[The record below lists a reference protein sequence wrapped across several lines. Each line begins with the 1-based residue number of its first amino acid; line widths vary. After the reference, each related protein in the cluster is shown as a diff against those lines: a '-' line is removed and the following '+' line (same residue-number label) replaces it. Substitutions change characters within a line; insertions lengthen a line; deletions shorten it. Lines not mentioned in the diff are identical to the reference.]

1 MTIKTIDA
9 AILAHQT
16 WVARFQTSLKGIN
29 NESFDISLAR
39 DHGACLLGGWLK
51 SERSRELLDAESHVQ
66 IVAIHAIFHEIAGD
80 IAEKLNNHESGK
92 DMEDWLAEFARLSS
106 QLVMLLIHV
115 KRRA

>member
-1 MTIKTIDA
+1 MSINTIDA

-29 NESFDISLAR
+29 SESFDIGLAK
-39 DHGACLLGGWLK
+39 DATACLLGKWLL
-51 SERSRELLDAESHVQ
+51 SERSRELLDAESHGQ
-66 IVAIHAIFHEIAGD
+66 IVAIHATFHEIAGD

-92 DMEDWLAEFARLSS
+92 DMDDWLAEFSRLSS
-106 QLVMLLIHV
+106 QLVMLLMLA